1 MKIMRIVA
9 LSIAP
14 IAIAAC
20 EQQAERTEEMAE
32 TMAARDG
39 GANAGQSLAADTV
52 VASAAEGMQVALV
65 LNAVGNS
72 GVTGEAT
79 IHPGDGQQARV
90 HVTLNASG
98 QGGVHQGHIHQGTC
112 AALGSVVVPL
122 EPVTTAGGTGNAT
135 SNVAVDAMSV
145 MDGQHVIGYH
155 AAGGQPGAPVA
166 CGEIP
171 GHTM

>member
-1 MKIMRIVA
+1 MKITRIVA
-9 LSIAP
+9 LAIAP
-14 IAIAAC
+14 FAIAAC
-20 EQQAERTEEMAE
+20 EQEAERTGEMADSII
-32 TMAARDG
+32 ARDG
-39 GANAGQSLAADTV
+39 GANAGQSLSADTV
-52 VASAAEGMQVALV
+52 VASADQGMQVSLV
-65 LNAVGNS
+65 LNAVGGS

-79 IHPGDGQQARV
+79 IAPGEGQQTRV
-90 HVTLNASG
+90 DVTLNATG

-112 AALGSVVVPL
+112 AALGAAVVPL
-122 EPVTTAGGTGNAT
+122 QPVTTAGGTGSAT

-155 AAGGQPGAPVA
+155 QAGAQPGAAVA